1 MRRCRAGNNSWVA
14 FGGVEQNAR
23 NGVFS
28 TDCNAKTFKREER
41 SFRTRGKGNDVIY

>member
-14 FGGVEQNAR
+14 FGGVEQNAQ

-28 TDCNAKTFKREER
+28 ADCNAKTFKRGAFVSHKEAKE
-41 SFRTRGKGNDVIY
+41 TT